1 MSEKHSSKGLVL
13 RFLKEGPIEVLTRVA
28 DFNIQ
33 QVTGPDGQAAE
44 IPATTLVAFVAT
56 RFREVERDSD
66 EWEFATLVK
75 VKEDAPPVTKYIY
88 LSGRDIFMIRADS
101 KVA

>member
-1 MSEKHSSKGLVL
+1 MSENRSKGIVL
-13 RFLKEGPIEVLTRVA
+13 KFLKTGPIEVLTRVA

-33 QVTGPDGQAAE
+33 EVSGPDGQKAE

-56 RFREVERDSD
+56 RFREVEENSD

-75 VKEDAPPVTKYIY
+75 VKEDAPPTTKYIY